1 MFFAGLW
8 ERQSPLYC
16 RPRYNPR
23 LLTIWEEAWEADT
36 AAWEE
41 GAATGEDTAAWGW
54 HRIFLAVGDLAAHL
68 DTSTIAMISRF
79 GITNL
84 ATFVIAIS
92 IVMAD
97 SSAIIT
103 IVSSSPL
110 ILPPLASLGGTP
122 TTTITPIMAMILIMA
137 TEQLTTP
144 NIGLI

>member
-23 LLTIWEEAWEADT
+23 MLIIWEEDT

-54 HRIFLAVGDLAAHL
+54 HRIFLAVGGLVTHL
-68 DTSTIAMISRF
+68 DVSIIAMISRF

-84 ATFVIAIS
+84 ATSVIAIS
-92 IVMAD
+92 IAMID
-97 SSAIIT
+97 SSAIIIT

-122 TTTITPIMAMILIMA
+122 TTTGTPIMAMILIMA

-144 NIGLI
+144 